1 MVVPYPLTHSLHPI
15 FIGFRVE
22 EPHPGGRNPVG
33 EKEHEPF
40 QFTFN
45 GFLKVDFQESRVT
58 SDAALVRSKGTA

>member
-1 MVVPYPLTHSLHPI
+1 
-15 FIGFRVE
+15 
-22 EPHPGGRNPVG
+22 VG